1 MGAIFLRSVAAN
13 NDKVTSV
20 TGGNAAST
28 GETNAAGDSII
39 YTAVTGATYAAALT
53 MVFATGLFDTNA
65 AQGLYSCTVN
75 ADNADTESAAFLVP
89 VFGAAGTL
97 AVGKPTRATSS
108 LKAAAP
114 GLVTFNLGIQQT
126 QAADTTLTITASE
139 AIFTASAAAATAPIT
154 VLTLNGVNKM
164 ATTAST
170 IATDATGKIATIV
183 LKEELTYAAA
193 SGALVAITVQ
203 TVMANNPSTAGLVTL
218 EMKSSVST
226 TAAST
231 TYTIFD
237 AASTALYLGAAVGT
251 DEISVSPA
259 SLSLSMV
266 PQTVVPAAGTVT
278 FTAST
283 AIFTASSTP
292 ACALAPVGGA
302 SVGALC
308 SSAADSTGKILTIT
322 TASVPLTA
330 GVPYT
335 FAISDNLATSSGT
348 AGAGPTFTL
357 KTSADAT
364 VTSATAGYY
373 LFAAALTPYFV
384 SASATTLTG
393 LAAPGNVILTANAAV
408 FDPSGSYPGTGCVGT
423 DCIVCTSKKDL
434 MTTTVP
440 CTAAADSTGKILT
453 VTASTASTT
462 TDSNDFTANQIG
474 QIALTNHMVNPNATA
489 VTFALTTGVDTAST
503 GAQTG
508 YTTTSVAAAA
518 GAAPSPPGAT
528 NTGTYSTATTTVS
541 FTGYTYVA
549 GTATTNFANVVGCAY
564 AKTVSDA
571 TTSLTSHMCGASSG
585 PTFTYMTGASTTN
598 TASAARRTGTSVAV
612 GLKMYHPLISQTA
625 ATAAVTAVG
634 TSLTAINANL
644 AAINTAAGT
653 GFSTTQITATGMT
666 AATWT
671 HSSAAVVVPSMMAM
685 FSALVLVLMQ

>member
-1 MGAIFLRSVAAN
+1 
-13 NDKVTSV
+13 
-20 TGGNAAST
+20 
-28 GETNAAGDSII
+28 
-39 YTAVTGATYAAALT
+39 
-53 MVFATGLFDTNA
+53 
-65 AQGLYSCTVN
+65 
-75 ADNADTESAAFLVP
+75 
-89 VFGAAGTL
+89 
-97 AVGKPTRATSS
+97 
-108 LKAAAP
+108 
-114 GLVTFNLGIQQT
+114 
-126 QAADTTLTITASE
+126 
-139 AIFTASAAAATAPIT
+139 
-154 VLTLNGVNKM
+154 
-164 ATTAST
+164 
-170 IATDATGKIATIV
+170 
-183 LKEELTYAAA
+183 
-193 SGALVAITVQ
+193 
-203 TVMANNPSTAGLVTL
+203 MANNPSTAGLVTL

-322 TASVPLTA
+322 TASVP
-330 GVPYT
+330 
-335 FAISDNLATSSGT
+335 GT

-393 LAAPGNVILTANAAV
+393 LAAPGNVTFRFVPQATVVGGATAGTVILTANAAV

-453 VTASTASTT
+453 VTASTA
-462 TDSNDFTANQIG
+462 
-474 QIALTNHMVNPNATA
+474 
-489 VTFALTTGVDTAST
+489 
-503 GAQTG
+503 
-508 YTTTSVAAAA
+508 
-518 GAAPSPPGAT
+518 
-528 NTGTYSTATTTVS
+528 
-541 FTGYTYVA
+541 
-549 GTATTNFANVVGCAY
+549 
-564 AKTVSDA
+564 
-571 TTSLTSHMCGASSG
+571 
-585 PTFTYMTGASTTN
+585 
-598 TASAARRTGTSVAV
+598 
-612 GLKMYHPLISQTA
+612 
-625 ATAAVTAVG
+625 
-634 TSLTAINANL
+634 
-644 AAINTAAGT
+644 
-653 GFSTTQITATGMT
+653 
-666 AATWT
+666 
-671 HSSAAVVVPSMMAM
+671 
-685 FSALVLVLMQ
+685 

>member
-1 MGAIFLRSVAAN
+1 
-13 NDKVTSV
+13 
-20 TGGNAAST
+20 
-28 GETNAAGDSII
+28 
-39 YTAVTGATYAAALT
+39 

-393 LAAPGNVILTANAAV
+393 LAAPGNVTFRFVPQATVVGGATAGTVILTANAAV

-612 GLKMYHPLISQTA
+612 GLKMYHSLISQTA

>member
-39 YTAVTGATYAAALT
+39 YTAVTGATNAAALT

-373 LFAAALTPYFV
+373 LFAAALIPYFV

-393 LAAPGNVILTANAAV
+393 LAAPGNVTFRFVPQATVVGGATAGTVILTANAAV

-518 GAAPSPPGAT
+518 GAAPSPPG
-528 NTGTYSTATTTVS
+528 
-541 FTGYTYVA
+541 YTYVA

-571 TTSLTSHMCGASSG
+571 TTSLTSHMCGHLRG
-585 PTFTYMTGASTTN
+585 QHLPT
-598 TASAARRTGTSVAV
+598 
-612 GLKMYHPLISQTA
+612 
-625 ATAAVTAVG
+625 
-634 TSLTAINANL
+634 
-644 AAINTAAGT
+644 
-653 GFSTTQITATGMT
+653 
-666 AATWT
+666 
-671 HSSAAVVVPSMMAM
+671 
-685 FSALVLVLMQ
+685 